1 MRVHVFGNKPSPAIA
16 NYALQKTAEI
26 ASETYGVEIHTFC
39 DTSEQAIAAVSYLR
53 MVYKDGTTHLGFVM
67 GKAKVAPKHAT
78 TIPRLE
84 LCAAVLAAET
94 SKIVERNIDVKVES
108 VMFYT
113 DSKIVLGY
121 LYNETRRFYV
131 YVTNRV
137 QHIRET
143 TSPDQWQY
151 VPTQKNPADLAT
163 RCLTADKIN
172 DSIWIKGPKEFLDQQ
187 YKEGTL
193 EISEDSYPLL
203 SPCEDKEV
211 RPMEPVCTFS
221 TNVHADKKNGLGSH
235 RFEHFSSWRKLVGAI
250 VLLKLYVRRWKRSD
264 TSQIREKSV
273 SLYLE
278 TEKYIV
284 RTVQRENYAPE
295 ISCLEQNLPL
305 PKSSHIL
312 SLDPFLDSNHL
323 LSIGGRLKHAN
334 IPLPEKHPLL
344 IPGKH
349 HIAKLLIS
357 QVHEDIQHQG
367 RHLTE
372 GSLRAAGYWVTGA
385 KRLISLHVHKCVP
398 CRKLRRPLELQKMSD
413 LPPDRLEPGPPFSNV
428 GVDVFGP
435 WNIMTRRTR
444 GGSAQSKR
452 WAVMFSCL
460 TTRAVHIELI
470 EEMSSS
476 ALINAVRRFVAIR
489 GEVKI
494 FRSDRG
500 TNFIG
505 ATDDLRIDA
514 VNVEDG
520 ELRNYLYKSGTI
532 WIFNAPCSSHMGG
545 AWERMIGSARRILN
559 SMLMKVTDKNLT
571 HDVLSTFMAEVSA
584 IMNNRLLVPVSVDSG
599 SPYIL
604 TPATLLTQKTAD
616 AFPAR
621 SLGEF
626 TDKDLFRAEWRRVQS
641 LSNNFWRRW
650 RDEYLTTLQAR
661 RKWNEVRNNLKVGDV
676 VLLRDKAIHRNSWP
690 LGIVEESFPSADK
703 VVRKVRVRV
712 AGNGCYTRPINE
724 LVLLVSE

>member
-1 MRVHVFGNKPSPAIA
+1 MR
-16 NYALQKTAEI
+16 
-26 ASETYGVEIHTFC
+26 HT
-39 DTSEQAIAAVSYLR
+39 
-53 MVYKDGTTHLGFVM
+53 
-67 GKAKVAPKHAT
+67 KHT
-78 TIPRLE
+78 
-84 LCAAVLAAET
+84 
-94 SKIVERNIDVKVES
+94 
-108 VMFYT
+108 
-113 DSKIVLGY
+113 
-121 LYNETRRFYV
+121 
-131 YVTNRV
+131 
-137 QHIRET
+137 
-143 TSPDQWQY
+143 
-151 VPTQKNPADLAT
+151 
-163 RCLTADKIN
+163 
-172 DSIWIKGPKEFLDQQ
+172 
-187 YKEGTL
+187 
-193 EISEDSYPLL
+193 
-203 SPCEDKEV
+203 
-211 RPMEPVCTFS
+211 
-221 TNVHADKKNGLGSH
+221 
-235 RFEHFSSWRKLVGAI
+235 
-250 VLLKLYVRRWKRSD
+250 
-264 TSQIREKSV
+264 
-273 SLYLE
+273 
-278 TEKYIV
+278 
-284 RTVQRENYAPE
+284 
-295 ISCLEQNLPL
+295 
-305 PKSSHIL
+305 
-312 SLDPFLDSNHL
+312 
-323 LSIGGRLKHAN
+323 N
-334 IPLPEKHPLL
+334 IPLPEKNPLL
-344 IPGKH
+344 FPGKH
-349 HIAKLLIS
+349 YIAKLLIS
-357 QVHEDIQHQG
+357 QVHEDIQHQC

-372 GSLRAAGYWVTGA
+372 GALRAAGYWVTGA
-385 KRLISLHVHKCVP
+385 KRLIALHVHKCVP
-398 CRKLRRPLELQKMSD
+398 YRKLRRPLELQKMSD

-476 ALINAVRRFVAIR
+476 AMINAVRRFVAIR

-584 IMNNRLLVPVSVDSG
+584 IMNNRPLVPVSVDSG

-676 VLLRDKAIHRNSWP
+676 VLLREKAIHRNSWP